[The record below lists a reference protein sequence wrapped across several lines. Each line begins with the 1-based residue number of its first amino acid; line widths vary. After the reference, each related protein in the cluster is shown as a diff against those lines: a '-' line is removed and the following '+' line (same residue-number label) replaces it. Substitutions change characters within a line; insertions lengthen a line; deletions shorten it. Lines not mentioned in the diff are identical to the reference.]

1 METKTQTNNKNQAAL
16 QDEETSGAQLG
27 SKNNTAKKGNSSLRL
42 IFEELLN
49 DTYNAEKQLVKA
61 LPELVQAAYNED
73 LQEAFETHLEET
85 KKQVTRLERVYE
97 RLRINK
103 QEEKCKAMEGLVE
116 EAKKIIKEHD
126 ESPLRD
132 SALIIAAQK
141 VEHYEIAAYGSL
153 RELADVLGYH
163 QVYDLI
169 DRTLQEEEYTDILLT
184 EIAMDVNDEAYET
197 GLGEEK
203 EEE

>member
-1 METKTQTNNKNQAAL
+1 METKTATKNQPAL
-16 QDEETSGAQLG
+16 QDEETSASQLG
-27 SKNNTAKKGNSSLRL
+27 SKNNTAKKNNSSLRL

-61 LPELVQAAYNED
+61 LPELAQAAYNED

-85 KKQVTRLERVYE
+85 KKQVTRLDRVYE

-103 QEEKCKAMEGLVE
+103 QEEKCKAMEGLIE
-116 EAKKIIKEHD
+116 EAKKIIQKHD

-153 RELADVLGYH
+153 LELADVLSYH

-169 DRTLQEEEYTDILLT
+169 ERTLQEEEDTDSLLT

-203 EEE
+203 DEEL